1 MSQLQSELER
11 LQRDN
16 ADLVKKMDKMSADHG
31 KLQEYS
37 KQQKVQLD
45 QQQEKA
51 RLLETD
57 LRRLGDNRDK
67 APSTAS
73 SVSTGR
79 YMYKH
84 RTTTCTASRVSTGR
98 YKHRTITLPVQGQVS
113 LQVGTNTEP
122 LQVPYLV
129 SLQLGTNTEPIRRT
143 GSTGRHR
150 HRDISIH

>member
-79 YMYKH
+79 Y
-84 RTTTCTASRVSTGR
+84 
-98 YKHRTITLPVQGQVS
+98 KHRTITLPVQGQVS

-122 LQVPYLV
+122 
-129 SLQLGTNTEPIRRT
+129 
-143 GSTGRHR
+143 
-150 HRDISIH
+150 